1 MSFLQIWV
9 LKSDEGERLSYE
21 YFRSVS
27 SFMPAVYRCLMRLM
41 VIFLKAPAPRWG
53 GRGDD

>member
-1 MSFLQIWV
+1 MKVKDFLMSTFV
-9 LKSDEGERLSYE
+9 P
-21 YFRSVS
+21 FH
-27 SFMPAVYRCLMRLM
+27 FMPAVYRCLMRLM